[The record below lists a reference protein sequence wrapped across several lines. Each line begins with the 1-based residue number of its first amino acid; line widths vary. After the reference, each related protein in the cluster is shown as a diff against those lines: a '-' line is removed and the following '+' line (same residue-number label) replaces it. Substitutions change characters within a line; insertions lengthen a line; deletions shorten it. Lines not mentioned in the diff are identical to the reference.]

1 MFEAIGDRE
10 QQDIIREEKHCK
22 LLVEDSEACRGC
34 SFNPYEMDKKKSP
47 IKGWAQL
54 AGEAEDLLDLFN
66 LGLQTEFTPYE
77 FAMLRTAYHFNK
89 NKDIEIQGDYIAG
102 KISQILG
109 KMFSK

>member
-10 QQDIIREEKHCK
+10 QQATIREDKHCK
-22 LLVEDSEACRGC
+22 LLVESPDACRGC

-47 IKGWAQL
+47 VKGWARL
-54 AGEAEDLLDLFN
+54 AEEAEDLYDLFN
-66 LGLQTEFTPYE
+66 LGLKKDFTPEE
-77 FAMLRTAYHFNK
+77 FAMLRTTYHFNK

-102 KISQILG
+102 KIAQILG